1 MASSKHWFTTSLLPE
16 GEVPESEAWR
26 RRGSVVATDGV
37 RRVAER
43 SLSSFTTKIK
53 TAGDKSSKY
62 QRADSATKSMGGQS
76 RVIQYIT
83 HHEAAEAEKGECLQS
98 CRPTRPLSL
107 ALALLQSES
116 WGCKCLLSIA
126 KCMIDAANL

>member
-98 CRPTRPLSL
+98 CRPTRPVIGAGAATIRELG
-107 ALALLQSES
+107 LQMFAEH
-116 WGCKCLLSIA
+116 CKVH
-126 KCMIDAANL
+126 D